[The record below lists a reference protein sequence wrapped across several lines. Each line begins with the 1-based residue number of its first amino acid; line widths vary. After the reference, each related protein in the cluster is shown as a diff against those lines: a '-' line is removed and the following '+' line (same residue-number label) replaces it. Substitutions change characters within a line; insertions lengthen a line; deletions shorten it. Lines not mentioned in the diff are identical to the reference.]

1 MSLKLFSGTS
11 NPQLSEE
18 VAQATNASL
27 AKVEVIRFKNSEV
40 RVRIEEDVKHDTC
53 VVIQSTANPT
63 DTNLMEL
70 YLMCDALRREEAR
83 RVIGVVPYFGY
94 ARQDIQHRPG
104 ECVSSNVVIRFMEA
118 IGFHKIYTINLHDE
132 ATEGVFS
139 IPFKNLSAL
148 PLLAAEIKTY
158 LQNKGTEIIPE
169 KVAIVSP
176 DQGGIERAR
185 KFGESLFGNNAF
197 QLAVTEKRR
206 DLTNMHKSKAL
217 DLYGDVKGKIA
228 IIVDDVATSGDTLI
242 HAAEFCMESGA
253 TGVIAAIVHRDFA
266 PDTSTKIQNSILE
279 AFFTTNSIALKEE
292 YKFEKMKTVSIA
304 KLIAEEMKE
313 IPISVTQ

>member
-1 MSLKLFSGTS
+1 MALKIFSGTS
-11 NPQLSEE
+11 NPQLSKE
-18 VAQATNASL
+18 VAEKAGTSL
-27 AKVEVIRFKNSEV
+27 AKVDVTRFKNSEV

-53 VVIQSTANPT
+53 VVIQSTSNPT

-94 ARQDIQHRPG
+94 ARQDIQHMPG

-139 IPFKNLSAL
+139 IPFKNLDAL
-148 PLLAAEIKTY
+148 PLLA
-158 LQNKGTEIIPE
+158 TEIREYFRAQGKEILPE

-185 KFGESLFGNNAF
+185 KFGEAF
-197 QLAVTEKRR
+197 FETEKFELAVTEKKRN
-206 DLTNMHKSKAL
+206 LAHIHESKAL
-217 DLYGDVKGKIA
+217 DLYGDVEGKVA
-228 IIVDDVATSGDTLI
+228 IIVDDVATSGSTLI
-242 HAAEFCMESGA
+242 NAAQFCMESGA
-253 TGVIAAIVHRDFA
+253 TGVVAAIVHRDFA
-266 PDTSTKIQNSILE
+266 PDTAQRIQDSMIE
-279 AFFTTNSIALKEE
+279 AFFTTDSIALKEE
-292 YKFEKMKTVSIA
+292 YVFEKMQTVSVA
-304 KLIAEEMKE
+304 SLIGEEVKNL
-313 IPISVTQ
+313 PTNKV

>member
-1 MSLKLFSGTS
+1 MSLKIFSGTS
-11 NPQLSEE
+11 NPQLSEK
-18 VAQATNASL
+18 VAKVAETSL
-27 AKVEVIRFKNSEV
+27 AKVEVTRFKNTEV
-40 RVRIEEDVKHDTC
+40 RVRIEDDVKNDTC
-53 VVIQSTANPT
+53 VIIQSTANPT

-83 RVIGVVPYFGY
+83 KVIGVVPYFGY

-148 PLLAAEIKTY
+148 PLLAKEIKEY
-158 LQNKGTEIIPE
+158 LMKQQKDVLPE
-169 KVAIVSP
+169 HVAIVSP

-185 KFGESLFGNNAF
+185 KFGEAF
-197 QLAVTEKRR
+197 FETEKFELAVTEKKRNLEHIHESR
-206 DLTNMHKSKAL
+206 AL

-228 IIVDDVATSGDTLI
+228 IIVDDVSTSGSTLI
-242 HAAEFCMESGA
+242 NAAEFCMESGA
-253 TGVIAAIVHRDFA
+253 TGVIAAIVHQDFA
-266 PDTSTKIQNSILE
+266 PDTAQRIQNSMIE
-279 AFFTTNSIALKEE
+279 VFFTTDSIALREE
-292 YKFEKMKTVSIA
+292 NNFEKMRTVSVA
-304 KLIAEEMKE
+304 PLIAEEVKN
-313 IPISVTQ
+313 IPANRE